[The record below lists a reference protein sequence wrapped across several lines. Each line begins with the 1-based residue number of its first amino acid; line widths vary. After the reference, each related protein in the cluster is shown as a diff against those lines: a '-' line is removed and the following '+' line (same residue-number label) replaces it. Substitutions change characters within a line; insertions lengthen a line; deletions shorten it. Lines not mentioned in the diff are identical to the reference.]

1 MAPEVAA
8 VLLAA
13 GASTRMGTAKQLLA
27 LRGKPAIRFCV
38 EAMQAGGLHHPVVVL
53 GSRREEC
60 EAALAELSVTFAVND
75 DPKSEMAE
83 SVRIGLRSAA
93 AAATGILI
101 CLCDHP
107 LVAPSTYKEVS
118 TAHLYCAEQIII
130 PVYKGRRGH
139 PTLFPRSLLEGVY
152 AGLTM
157 RDVIQRNHDRVT
169 HVALDDEGILLDMD
183 TVHDY
188 TRLCARAE
196 SWVDDEKGRNEACLR
211 S

>member
-1 MAPEVAA
+1 MAPEVTA

-27 LRGKPAIRFCV
+27 VRGKPAIRLCV
-38 EAMQAGGLHHPVVVL
+38 EALQAGGLHHPVVVL

-60 EAALAELSVTFAVND
+60 EAALAGLSVTFAVND

-83 SVRIGLRSAA
+83 SVRIGLRAA
-93 AAATGILI
+93 ASSATGILI

-118 TAHLYCAEQIII
+118 TAHLHCAEKIII
-130 PVYKGRRGH
+130 PVHKGRRGH
-139 PTLFPRSLLEGVY
+139 PTLFPRSLLEGIY

-157 RDVIQRNHDRVT
+157 RDIIQRNDDRVT

-188 TRLCARAE
+188 TRLCALAE
-196 SWVDDEKGRNEACLR
+196 S
-211 S
+211 